1 MGIKADNVSID
12 DVGEFQGLI
21 LKWAEQNGRT
31 FPWRRTGESKYRLAV
46 TELLLQRTK
55 AETVANYYAAFFS
68 QFPNWKILAE
78 TSEKAIGET
87 LKPLGLWRR
96 RAPILQKLATVMV
109 ARNGRFPRER
119 KELNNLPGVGQYIGN
134 AIELLCHNKPRPL
147 LDEGM
152 ARVLERY
159 FGPRKL
165 ADIRNDPYLQ
175 KLSHLV
181 ISHESPRELNWAM
194 LDLAAIVCKIREPSC
209 TECSLNIKCRL
220 GRQIINSKNLQ

>member
-1 MGIKADNVSID
+1 MGTKADNVGID
-12 DVGEFQGLI
+12 DVREFQGLI

-68 QFPNWKILAE
+68 QFPNWRILAE
-78 TSEKAIGET
+78 TSEKTIGES
-87 LKPLGLWRR
+87 LKPLGLWHR
-96 RAPILQKLATVMV
+96 RAPILQKLAAVMV
-109 ARNGRFPRER
+109 VRNGRFPIER
-119 KELNNLPGVGQYIGN
+119 KELNDLPGVGQYIGN
-134 AIELLCHNKPRPL
+134 AIELLCHNKPKPL

-165 ADIRNDPYLQ
+165 ADIRHDPYLQ
-175 KLSHLV
+175 KLSHRV
-181 ISHESPRELNWAM
+181 ICHENPRELNWAI
-194 LDLAAIVCKIREPSC
+194 LDLAAIVCRVRDPSC
-209 TECSLNIKCRL
+209 AECTLNKTCRH
-220 GRQIINSKNLQ
+220 GKQTMNSKNLQ